1 LINAKFLVMSADFSA
16 PGAQQKRFA
25 AYLDRLAHAAGH
37 VDRVVP
43 LKSYC
48 TGLLLPGERKSVEP
62 MAARLCPEKVR
73 QTHQSLHHIVAHA
86 PWSDDDILEA
96 VRGYVVSAMQKEGP
110 IAAWIVDDTGFVK
123 KGSYSVGVARQ
134 YCGQVGKQE
143 NCRVAVSLS
152 ISTMKASLPIAW
164 RLYLPE
170 AWTQDKER
178 RQATGIPEE
187 ISFQTKPEI
196 ACPVSSERVDARPG
210 TPPQAQVERNGT
222 THQTVTPRSTAP
234 SHLCA

>member
-1 LINAKFLVMSADFSA
+1 MSANSMA
-16 PGAQQKRFA
+16 PGAQKKRFA

-37 VDRVVP
+37 QDRVAP

-62 MAARLCPEKVR
+62 MAARLCPENGR

-96 VRGYVVSAMQKEGP
+96 VRRYVVPAMEEQGP
-110 IAAWIVDDTGFVK
+110 IIAWIVDDTGFVK
-123 KGSYSVGVARQ
+123 KGTHSVGVARQ
-134 YCGQVGKQE
+134 YCGQVGKQD

-152 ISTMKASLPIAW
+152 VTMEAVSMPVAF

-170 AWTQDKER
+170 SWAQDRKR
-178 RQATGIPEE
+178 RKKTGVPESIE
-187 ISFQTKPEI
+187 FQTKPDI
-196 ACPVSSERVDARPG
+196 ALDQIRRAR
-210 TPPQAQVERNGT
+210 
-222 THQTVTPRSTAP
+222 
-234 SHLCA
+234 